1 MLARCG
7 VGDASYNE
15 YAIPL
20 HDSMDKVR
28 AELRQTEYLLKP
40 HESVEYLRSITGVY
54 LHPDLVNFDMA
65 ALGNYHAF
73 KAEMA
78 GGSEMTSVK
87 VYVLPDD
94 DSIDLLTKAEL
105 VKRLTA
111 SVSTSYSGQEREVLL
126 GDIRRAKT
134 KPSLIALLRELE
146 TEED

>member
-7 VGDASYNE
+7 VGDTSYNE

-20 HDSMDKVR
+20 HDSVDKVR

-40 HESVEYLRSITGVY
+40 RESVEYLWSITGVY

-73 KAEMA
+73 KAEMS

-94 DSIDLLTKAEL
+94 SIDLLTKAEL
-105 VKRLTA
+105 VKCLTA
-111 SVSTSYSGQEREVLL
+111 LVSTSYSSQEHEVLL
-126 GDIRRAKT
+126 GNIRRAKT